1 MAKGFGFTKIITA
14 DVDRVFAFYQAVF
27 GLEEQVRVRQGEGE
41 HQVDEIITM
50 GPGGD
55 RSGPTL
61 VIQSYPNRPL
71 PAPGEA
77 TLGFVVDDADE
88 IVARALAHGGSV
100 YRAVHAQ
107 PQHGIK
113 VGFVRDCGGHMIELV
128 EML

>member
-1 MAKGFGFTKIITA
+1 MTSRFGFTKIITA
-14 DVDRVFAFYQAVF
+14 DVDRVFGFYQAVL
-27 GLEEQVRVRQGEGE
+27 GLEQRVRVRQGEGE
-41 HQVDEIITM
+41 HQVDEIITT

-77 TLGFVVDDADE
+77 TLGFVVDDVDAV
-88 IVARALAHGGSV
+88 VANALAQGGSV
-100 YRAVHAQ
+100 YRAAHAQ
-107 PQHGIK
+107 PQHGVK
-113 VGFVRDCGGHMIELV
+113 VAFVRDCGGHMIELV